1 MKTEDSNEHD
11 QQTAARIHESG
22 LLLLQ
27 ALISRMKPA
36 DSAALAAQ
44 LEAGNGDVVVC
55 CSLFLGELRLT
66 FQTPGGESLLL
77 GELALPALQRVDSTG
92 EESPL
97 Q

>member
-1 MKTEDSNEHD
+1 MKTDDANELE
-11 QQTAARIHESG
+11 QQMAARIHESG

-27 ALISRMKPA
+27 ALISRMNTA
-36 DSAALAAQ
+36 DSAALASQ

-77 GELALPALQRVDSTG
+77 GELALPSLTRVDDVPGSTV
-92 EESPL
+92 